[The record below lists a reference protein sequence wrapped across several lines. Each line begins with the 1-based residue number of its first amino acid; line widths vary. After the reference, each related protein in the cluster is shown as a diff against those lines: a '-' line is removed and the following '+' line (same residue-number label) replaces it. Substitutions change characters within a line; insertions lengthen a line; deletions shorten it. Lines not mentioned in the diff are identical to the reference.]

1 MKKIIALL
9 LALVMLCS
17 LVACGNESANEPA
30 NEPANEGANEGAAEV
45 ANFKAGFIFLHDE
58 NSTYDLNFMNATKE
72 ACEALGV
79 EYIVKVNIP
88 ESEACYD
95 AAAELVDE
103 GCTYIFAD
111 SFGHEPYMLQA
122 AQEFPE
128 VQFCHATGTQAH
140 TAGVANYHN
149 AFANIYEGRF
159 LGGVAAGMKL
169 NEMIE
174 AGEFTAEEAK
184 VGYIVI
190 SPPF

>member
-30 NEPANEGANEGAAEV
+30 NEPANEGAAETS
-45 ANFKAGFIFLHDE
+45 AFKAGFIFLHDE

-72 ACEALGV
+72 ACETLGV

-122 AQEFPE
+122 AKEFPN
-128 VQFCHATGTQAH
+128 VQFCHATGTKAH
-140 TAGVANYHN
+140 TAGVPNYHN
-149 AFANIYEGRF
+149 AFASIYEGRF
-159 LGGVAAGMKL
+159 AAGVAAGSRGSL
-169 NEMIE
+169 PLQEDRVPHQ
-174 AGEFTAEEAK
+174 GSTRRP
-184 VGYIVI
+184 V
-190 SPPF
+190 SSL

>member
-30 NEPANEGANEGAAEV
+30 DEPANEVANEGAAETSD
-45 ANFKAGFIFLHDE
+45 FKAGFIFLHDE

-122 AQEFPE
+122 AQEFPD

-159 LGGVAAGMKL
+159 LGGVAAGL
-169 NEMIE
+169 
-174 AGEFTAEEAK
+174 
-184 VGYIVI
+184 
-190 SPPF
+190 